1 MLLQNPQLLEEWFRS
16 VPTCRRK
23 DMLPCLLLA
32 KLWAEVVIQ
41 KCSIKILKTCAKLI
55 GKIWHYSPF
64 FKKVTQC
71 SHWLIIYWYC
81 KLQNFVLIGLV
92 RPPLQLT
99 LKKVMRQRFPG
110 GLWLFWIFREIYKKS
125 PAMYS
130 LKMQAA
136 GYINV

>member
-1 MLLQNPQLLEEWFRS
+1 MLQQNPQLLEEWFRS

-64 FKKVTQC
+64 LKKLHNAATD
-71 SHWLIIYWYC
+71 WLSIG
-81 KLQNFVLIGLV
+81 NFVLIGLV

>member
-55 GKIWHYSPF
+55 AKFWHYSPF
-64 FKKVTQC
+64 LKKLHNAATD
-71 SHWLIIYWYC
+71 WLSIG
-81 KLQNFVLIGLV
+81 NFVLIGLV

-99 LKKVMRQRFPG
+99 LKKVMTQRFPG
-110 GLWLFWIFREIYKKS
+110 ALWLFRIFREIYKKS